1 MVAILTL
8 IYILMIWFKDVS
20 WVKESPLDVDKIIE
34 SYDKFMSYIVSPIF
48 IGQLIFSL
56 GLMKELDEEQWKRQ
70 EEAEKREKE
79 NYK

>member
-1 MVAILTL
+1 
-8 IYILMIWFKDVS
+8 MIWFKDVS